1 MHVKISTSESM
12 QQQQNY
18 SYKNTINEKSINLKP
33 FEKKKQILKK
43 KKFKYNRVSPG
54 LLTISTMYNIM
65 WLENYFIKIVAGKYK
80 TET

>member
-33 FEKKKQILKK
+33 FEKKKQILNKK
-43 KKFKYNRVSPG
+43 KKE
-54 LLTISTMYNIM
+54 I
-65 WLENYFIKIVAGKYK
+65 
-80 TET
+80 